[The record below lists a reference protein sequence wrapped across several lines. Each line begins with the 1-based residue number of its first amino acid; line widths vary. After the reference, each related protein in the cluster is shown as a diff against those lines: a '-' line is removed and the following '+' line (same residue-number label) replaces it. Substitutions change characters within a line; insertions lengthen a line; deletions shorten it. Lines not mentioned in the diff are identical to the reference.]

1 MEVKP
6 KQYLIM
12 VDELSMA
19 MLGKLCPGIVYLEV
33 TGMPITDN
41 PNYQVLVNPLHPPLD
56 HYADV
61 SNMVEDEPKEGS
73 FEETPEVTPETTEQ
87 LPEESAQEA

>member
-1 MEVKP
+1 METKP

-33 TGMPITDN
+33 TGMPIADN
-41 PNYQVLVNPLHPPLD
+41 PHYQVLVNPLHPP
-56 HYADV
+56 AEEV
-61 SNMVEDEPKEGS
+61 AEIPV
-73 FEETPEVTPETTEQ
+73 ETPV
-87 LPEESAQEA
+87 EA